1 MDKKR
6 RDLLKG
12 MAATSAVVGAA
23 GWPGLGV
30 AAQAKPLKIGFVY
43 VGPTGDFGWTYQHDL
58 GRKAIIKALGEDAVK
73 TTYVENVAEG
83 SDAERVIREL
93 AAKGNKLI
101 FTTSFGYMDPTMRV
115 AQQFPDTIFEMC
127 TGYKRAHNV
136 GTYMPRFVQGRYLT
150 GLIAGHMTKSN
161 IIGYVAPFPIPEVI
175 RGVNA
180 FTIGLHQI
188 NPKVRV
194 KVVFINS
201 WFDPGKER
209 LAAETLINQGADIL
223 NKHTDSPAVI
233 QVAESKGVYSFGYD
247 SDMRQFGPKS
257 QLTSIVLNWEPFY
270 VETAKQVLAGTWKS
284 RDDWYGLAHDWIR
297 LSPFLPAIPKDV
309 VDLVEKQKQA
319 IISGGYKIFQGPLRN
334 QAGKQVL
341 AQGET
346 LGDNDIRNMN
356 YFLEGVDGQLPK
368 A

>member
-1 MDKKR
+1 MDKR
-6 RDLLKG
+6 RRNLLKT
-12 MAATSAVVGAA
+12 MAATSAVVGA
-23 GWPGLGV
+23 GNWPGLAL
-30 AAQAKPLKIGFVY
+30 AATGGPLKIGFVY

-58 GRKAIIKALGEDAVK
+58 GRKAIIEALGEDAVK

-83 SDAERVIREL
+83 SDADRVIREL

-115 AQQFPDTIFEMC
+115 AKQFPDTIFEMC
-127 TGYKRAHNV
+127 TGYKLAHNV

-150 GLIAGHMTKSN
+150 GLIAGHMTKSGV
-161 IIGYVAPFPIPEVI
+161 IGYVAPYPIPEVI

-180 FTIGLHQI
+180 FTIGLHEVR
-188 NPKVRV
+188 PEARV

-247 SDMRQFGPKS
+247 SDMRQFGPNT
-257 QLTSIVLNWEPFY
+257 QLTSIVLNWAPFY
-270 VETAKQVLAGTWKS
+270 VETAKKVIAGTWKS
-284 RDDWYGLAHDWIR
+284 EDDWYGFAHDWIR
-297 LSPFLPAIPKDV
+297 LAPLLPAIPKDV
-309 VDLVEKQKQA
+309 VDLVETRKQA
-319 IISGGYKIFQGPLRN
+319 IIDGKLEIFKGPLRN
-334 QAGKQVL
+334 QEGKDVLAAGKALSDDEV
-341 AQGET
+341 
-346 LGDNDIRNMN
+346 RNMN
-356 YFLEGVDGQLPK
+356 YFLDGVDGQLPK
-368 A
+368 S